1 MEKTRLLF
9 FIPARMLLLWLAAM
23 PLCINTAQAH
33 AQNVLDRKISVT
45 AEQTEVKRILQEIR
59 KQTGVDFTYSSDVI
73 NVKEKISCKLV
84 NKKLSDFLES
94 VLKPL
99 GISFSILE
107 DRQILLFKSG
117 STAPPRKNEIPP
129 APEAYYAAPPPIRV
143 RGQVLNDKN
152 IPMAGVTVV
161 VRGAGGSVVT
171 GDDGRFS
178 INVPYAEATLVFS
191 YIGYLSQELP
201 LQGRTTVAVVLKEDA
216 QNLKDVVV
224 VGYGTQKK
232 MTVTGAVSAISSK
245 ILQQSPTASLTNAL
259 AGRLPGLNVNQFA
272 GGEPG
277 VDLSDLYIRG
287 VGTYGNSK
295 PIVIVD
301 GVERSLNYLSADEIE
316 SFTILKDA
324 SATAV
329 YGVRGANGVIVITTK
344 RGKSSDKASVNFK
357 ISNGVNQPIRLPKY
371 LGSADYAE
379 LYNEA
384 KINDNPGVDPATL
397 NLFTQKQIENFKK
410 AKGDNSDGLGYN
422 TDYFDYAFK
431 RGYQQDYSLSIQ
443 GGSNRARYF
452 IMGNYFQQNGNYK
465 HTVNDAY
472 NTQAVFKRY
481 NFRSNVDVDITDAFY
496 ARLDLGARITDRN
509 APGTTA
515 SRIMEIGNTQPP
527 IYPIVL
533 ESNGNP
539 DNKPYEINFP
549 NGMLFGTQ
557 TYRFNLLGEL
567 SKTGFLD
574 QRDNYLE
581 GTFIM
586 GYKLDALTKGLK
598 IEGAFSYDRQGGYWI
613 DKTVPT
619 ESQGY
624 RVYPGYA
631 TFYPEDGVDV
641 FMNGGHYTGAYISP
655 RRTQDNTIGNGYR
668 RDDDIGRS
676 YYQLKI
682 DYVRSFGKHNITGLL
697 LGNRS
702 IRIKN
707 NEVPFSY
714 QGVSGRIT
722 YNYDQR
728 YLGEFDMG
736 YNGSENFAK
745 GRRYGTFP
753 AVSAGW
759 VISNE
764 KFMHATQSWLDLL
777 KIRGS
782 LGLVGNDQAGS
793 DPSANRF
800 GYLQFYSN
808 SEDSY
813 NFGTQNNSNPGG
825 IRQGRLANPLLTWE
839 KARKVNLGID
849 MEFFR
854 RRLTF
859 TLDMFHEH
867 RYDIITDLSGSDKQ
881 GFPSL
886 VGAASPLLNIGVVNN
901 KGFDLEISW
910 SDKIGKYFVYSI
922 SPNFS
927 FARNKII
934 YQREVVR
941 QYPWQYR
948 TGKPVSQYFVYVFDG
963 FVKDQ
968 AEADRLNAMNNGT
981 GFQKWGT
988 LVPGDVKYKDID
1000 GDGQITDL
1008 NDRVARGYPRVPEIQ
1023 FGVPMSFSYK
1033 SFDLSILFQGAL
1045 HTSVQLGGPATFD
1058 FPVYENDEIGKV
1070 KPMHLQ
1076 RWTQA
1081 TASTAKYP
1089 ALHYGKYDNNK
1100 QDNSSL
1106 FLYNAR
1112 YLRLKNFEIG
1122 YNLPQKWMK
1131 KAGLQRARVYLQGLN
1146 VLTFD
1151 GLKDIDVDPEI
1162 NRQQGD
1168 WYPIMKV
1175 YNFGVT
1181 ITL

>member
-1 MEKTRLLF
+1 MITARLLLLQLVVF
-9 FIPARMLLLWLAAM
+9 PAFIKTARANAQSILDKK
-23 PLCINTAQAH
+23 IN
-33 AQNVLDRKISVT
+33 VT
-45 AEQTEVKRILQEIR
+45 VEQTEVKKLLQEIK
-59 KQTGVDFTYSSDVI
+59 KQTGIDFTYSSDVI
-73 NVKEKISCKLV
+73 NVKEKVSCKLV

-99 GISFSILE
+99 GISFSIIE
-107 DRQILLFKSG
+107 DKQILLFKSAG
-117 STAPPRKNEIPP
+117 EDPPKKNETQGS
-129 APEAYYAAPPPIRV
+129 PETYYAAPPPVKI
-143 RGQVLNDKN
+143 RGQVTNDKSL
-152 IPMAGVTVV
+152 PMAGVTVII
-161 VRGAGGSVVT
+161 RGTGNSVVT
-171 GDDGRFS
+171 DGDGRYS
-178 INVPYAEATLVFS
+178 INAPYAEATIVFS
-191 YIGYLSQELP
+191 FVGYLSQEIP
-201 LQGRTTVAVVLKEDA
+201 LQGRTEISVVLKEDA

-232 MTVTGAVSAISSK
+232 VTVTGAVSAISSK
-245 ILQQSPTASLTNAL
+245 VLQQSPTASLTNAL
-259 AGRLPGLNVNQFA
+259 AGRLPGLNVNQFS

-287 VGTYGNSK
+287 VGTYGNTK

-329 YGVRGANGVIVITTK
+329 FGVRGANGVIVITTK
-344 RGKSSDKASVNFK
+344 RGKASEKASVNFK
-357 ISNGVNQPIRLPKY
+357 ISNGVNKPIRLPKY
-371 LGSADYAE
+371 LGSADYAT

-384 KINDNPGVDPATL
+384 KLNDAPAGTDPATL
-397 NLFTQKQIENFKK
+397 GLFSPKAIENFKK

-422 TDYFDYAFK
+422 IDYLDYAFK
-431 RGYQQDYSLSIQ
+431 AGYQQDYTLSIQ
-443 GGSNRARYF
+443 GGSNNARYY

-472 NTQAVFKRY
+472 NTQAIFKRY
-481 NFRSNVDVDITDAFY
+481 NFRSNVDVDITKYFY
-496 ARLDLGARITDRN
+496 ARLDLGARVTDRN

-515 SRIMEIGNTQPP
+515 ARIMEIGNTQPP
-527 IYPIVL
+527 YYPIKV
-533 ESNGNP
+533 ENNDNP
-539 DNKPYEINFP
+539 ANKQYFANFP
-549 NGMLFGTQ
+549 DGLLFGTRLN
-557 TYRFNLLGEL
+557 RFNMLGETT
-567 SKTGFLD
+567 KTGFLD

-581 GTFIM
+581 GTFFL

-598 IEGAFSYDRQGGYWI
+598 VEASFSYDRQGGYWI
-613 DKTVPT
+613 SRTVPT
-619 ESQGY
+619 ETQGY

-631 TFYPEDGVDV
+631 TFFPSDGEDVYKA
-641 FMNGGHYTGAYISP
+641 GGHYTGGYSSP
-655 RRTQDNTIGNGYR
+655 ERSTDNTIGNSYSN
-668 RDDDIGRS
+668 DDNIGRS
-676 YYQLKI
+676 YYQVKI
-682 DYVRSFGKHNITGLL
+682 DYARSFGKHNVSGLI

-707 NEVPFSY
+707 SEVPFTY
-714 QGVSGRIT
+714 QGLSGRVT

-728 YLGEFDMG
+728 YLAEFDVG

-745 GRRYGTFP
+745 GKRYGTFP

-764 KFMHATQSWLDLL
+764 KFMQSTQSWLGLL

-782 LGLVGNDQAGS
+782 YGLVGNDQLGP
-793 DPSANRF
+793 DPSQNRF
-800 GYLQFYSN
+800 GYLQFFNGSN
-808 SEDSY
+808 GY
-813 NFGTQNNSNPGG
+813 NFGLQNNNNPGG
-825 IRQGRLANPLLTWE
+825 LYPGALANPDLTWE

-849 MEFFR
+849 MEFLN

-859 TLDMFHEH
+859 TLDLFHEH
-867 RYDIITDLSGSDKQ
+867 RYDILTNPNNPDIQ
-881 GFPSL
+881 HFPSL
-886 VGAASPLLNIGVVNN
+886 VGAQAPLLNLGIVNN

-910 SDKIGKYFVYSI
+910 SDKIGKYFLYSI
-922 SPNFS
+922 SPNVS

-934 YQREVVR
+934 YEREISR
-941 QYPWQYR
+941 QHSWQYR
-948 TGKPVSQYFVYVFDG
+948 TGHSVGQPFVYVFDG
-963 FVKDQ
+963 FIANQ
-968 AEADRLNAMNNGT
+968 AEADKLNAMNNGT
-981 GFQKWGT
+981 GFQKFGT
-988 LVPGDVKYKDID
+988 VHPGDVKYKDID

-1008 NDRVARGYPRVPEIQ
+1008 NDRVPMGYPRIPEIQ
-1023 FGVPMSFSYK
+1023 FGVPMTFSYK
-1033 SFDLSILFQGAL
+1033 SFDLSVLFQGAL
-1045 HTSVQLGGPATFD
+1045 HTSMQLGGPATYD
-1058 FPVYENDEIGKV
+1058 FPLYENDQIGKV

-1076 RWTQA
+1076 RWTPA
-1081 TASTAKYP
+1081 TASIAKYP
-1089 ALHYGKYDNNK
+1089 ALHYGANDNNK
-1100 QDNSSL
+1100 NPNSSL

-1131 KAGLQRARVYLQGLN
+1131 KLGLQRARVYVQGLN

-1162 NRQQGD
+1162 NRFNGD

-1181 ITL
+1181 VNL